1 MTLRDLLVISGL
13 CFLTEDADE
22 AIRLSLTKEVV
33 HLFGEDAFERMDA
46 IEASNEETVEVMLQ
60 ILRSLAVDQ
69 ELLDVKAGIPARD
82 AEIATLR
89 KENEQLRQAINLPVS
104 AEPVAWVRRHPD
116 GALTAELL
124 EHAVIEPVRKNSG
137 AWVPLYTAPVAA
149 QAQPLDIQPIEIT
162 DSMALAFHNAI
173 TDGSVGQEDVDD
185 IKTGLR
191 AVFANILDMRP
202 HAQQPVSGA
211 DGLPTERVLIDGTA
225 YEIPSAVAVELL
237 RLHLEILGADQAQL
251 SGNPGQLDHFP
262 DATKIVEPSGNSG
275 ELPDAVRVPLD
286 SLHADAVY
294 LLSRV
299 KQETLFIHD
308 AAQSI
313 RSRIE
318 ATCAAI
324 AQQDADKVDA
334 EQWISVNERLP
345 EIHEW
350 RAGSIA
356 GISDAVLTIDEDDP
370 DTMTV
375 QHLRKGGQ
383 GDLTTLYWDHGD
395 SPTHWRPAPSLP
407 GIDAARKEPDQ

>member
-13 CFLTEDADE
+13 CALTEDADE

-82 AEIATLR
+82 AEIEALR
-89 KENEQLRQAINLPVS
+89 KQVETLQGQLVDKSPETQGKPVDELPNL
-104 AEPVAWVRRHPD
+104 
-116 GALTAELL
+116 
-124 EHAVIEPVRKNSG
+124 
-137 AWVPLYTAPVAA
+137 
-149 QAQPLDIQPIEIT
+149 QAQ
-162 DSMALAFHNAI
+162 
-173 TDGSVGQEDVDD
+173 
-185 IKTGLR
+185 
-191 AVFANILDMRP
+191 
-202 HAQQPVSGA
+202 QQPVIDA
-211 DGLPTERVLIDGTA
+211 DGLTQEAWEEWKSRAAIAQRVASIPAVDKALEVFCNEGTA
-225 YEIPSAVAVELL
+225 DNAVALVRAVMTAL
-237 RLHLEILGADQAQL
+237 AQL
-251 SGNPGQLDHFP
+251 SGNPGQPDHLP
-262 DATKIVEPSGNSG
+262 DATKMVEPSGNSG

-299 KQETLFIHD
+299 KQVTLSIHD

-318 ATCAAI
+318 ATCAAL